1 MADAPRRSEG
11 ACFCALRFIPA
22 QGTPSANAYA
32 LLVTRP
38 PKAETLKLVFVITP
52 SGQDFDA

>member
-1 MADAPRRSEG
+1 MADAPRRPEG
-11 ACFCALRFIPA
+11 ACFCALRFITA
-22 QGTPSANAYA
+22 QGTPSANASA

-38 PKAETLKLVFVITP
+38 PKAETLKLVFVIAP